1 MVSQGDIIKVNL
13 NPQRGHE
20 QAGYRPA
27 LVVSNETFNKYAK
40 LAIVCPITNTDNQFP
55 LHVSLDERTTTTGV
69 VLCEHI
75 RALDL
80 NSRPCV
86 FVEKIPDDIL
96 RKVTDIIS
104 AEIEIPVQ
112 EENAETAGE

>member
-27 LVVSNETFNKYAK
+27 LIVSNDTFNKYAK
-40 LAIVCPITNTDNQFP
+40 LAIVCPITNTDNNFP
-55 LHVSLDERTTTTGV
+55 LHISLDDRTTTTGV

-75 RALDL
+75 RSLDL
-80 NSRPCV
+80 NSRPYI
-86 FVEKIPDDIL
+86 FVEKMPDDIL
-96 RKVTDIIS
+96 KKVVDVIS
-104 AEIEIPVQ
+104 AETELPVR
-112 EENAETAGE
+112 EESEKNSE

>member
-1 MVSQGDIIKVNL
+1 MPVIRSTYLSFLADAFGNQRLISIVYLYFTFCQQSVN
-13 NPQRGHE
+13 PSHGH
-20 QAGYRPA
+20 QAGGP
-27 LVVSNETFNKYAK
+27 
-40 LAIVCPITNTDNQFP
+40 TDNQFP
-55 LHVSLDERTTTTGV
+55 LHVSLDERTATTGV

-96 RKVTDIIS
+96 RKVADIIS
-104 AEIEIPVQ
+104 AEIEIPVS
-112 EENAETAGE
+112 EESAENTSE